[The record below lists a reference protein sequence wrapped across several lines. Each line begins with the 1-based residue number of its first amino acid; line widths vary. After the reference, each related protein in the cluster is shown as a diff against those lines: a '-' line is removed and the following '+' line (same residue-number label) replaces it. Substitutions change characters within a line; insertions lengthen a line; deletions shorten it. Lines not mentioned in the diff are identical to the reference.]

1 MTMDGLADMF
11 GSLPVILGIA
21 LFIGIVVLVRLLLS
35 PNSLER
41 RRSWRDRR
49 RGQVM
54 PTLPFYDS
62 ERVLVT
68 KDRRT
73 GRDRRKRS
81 FIVITEHKRA

>member
-1 MTMDGLADMF
+1 MDRLSEMF

-35 PNSLER
+35 PNSMER

-49 RGQVM
+49 RGQAM
-54 PTLPFYDS
+54 PILPFYDS

-68 KDRRT
+68 KDRRVVS
-73 GRDRRKRS
+73 DRRKRA
-81 FIVITEHKRA
+81 FMVITEHKRA